1 MHDIDSHDQ
10 NDFDDKYDEDG
21 YVIRPNKTQLKRE
34 AEMLLE
40 LGKKMAEMQDNQLN
54 SIPLPKDIYNEIKE
68 VQQMHQNAARKRQF
82 KLIGKMLREIDATP
96 IVEAVESIGDLHHHE
111 VNAFHEI
118 EQWRDRLI
126 EEGDHALAELLIE
139 HPMLDRQKIRQMM
152 RQAAKEKQLGKPP
165 RSSRVLFKY
174 LKEQIS

>member
-1 MHDIDSHDQ
+1 MHDHG
-10 NDFDDKYDEDG
+10 DDRYDEDG

-34 AEMLLE
+34 AEALVE
-40 LGKKMAEMQDNQLN
+40 LGKKMAEMHENQLN
-54 SIPLPKDIYNEIKE
+54 SIPLPGELYEEIRV

-82 KLIGKMLREIDATP
+82 KLIGKMLREIDVSA
-96 IVEAVESIGDLHHHE
+96 IAEAVESIGSLHRQE

-126 EEGDHALAELLIE
+126 EEGDHALSELIAE
-139 HPMLDRQKIRQMM
+139 HPMLDRQKLRQMI

-165 RSSRVLFKY
+165 KSGRALFKY
-174 LKEQIS
+174 LRENIS